1 MKCKGQVERNQKIE
15 PSDGYE
21 KGSTERQIDNNAKTR
36 ERESKESRLKSK
48 KALQMLRV
56 EIKSRIFKI
65 ANIGRKICSPI
76 KE

>member
-36 ERESKESRLKSK
+36 ERESKESRIKSK
-48 KALQMLRV
+48 KALQM
-56 EIKSRIFKI
+56 
-65 ANIGRKICSPI
+65 
-76 KE
+76 